1 MVSTLATACTH
12 LQQRAHNCYSIETL
26 ATVCTYLPQLA
37 HVTGTTGSVILPGKS
52 PGRTEQQ
59 HTKEQDPRL
68 RSPCRCCEQLVYSAP
83 AIQRSWLRSLVSMA
97 TKRTNDSAN
106 NRNGPL
112 SERGGSPEP
121 INERGGSPDLGERH
135 PGGQWCSDRSRLR
148 LSENPAKSNVPM
160 AGKRARNS

>member
-1 MVSTLATACTH
+1 MTTLGLGIPSRSVLEKRKPGRC
-12 LQQRAHNCYSIETL
+12 N
-26 ATVCTYLPQLA
+26 